1 MDLTKLQEALDEIFD
16 AELMRHAYT
25 DYARDYEMLIA
36 LPVTEPVRLR
46 YLFKYCVEA
55 RVSSALAPHIW
66 QVSLD
71 DSLLEW
77 PSPTYEDGHIWGVR
91 SQGLYPGAEI
101 VPDSSTAREWSAALG
116 RDFHEIRVG
125 TNVQVIT
132 LVFADLD
139 VTSSRSPGSRGPG
152 G

>member
-16 AELMRHAYT
+16 AGLMRHSYT
-25 DYARDYEMLIA
+25 DYARDYEMLID

-55 RVSSALAPHIW
+55 RVSSALGPHIW
-66 QVSLD
+66 RVSLD

-77 PSPTYEDGHIWGVR
+77 PSPACEGYVWSAR
-91 SQGLYPGAEI
+91 WQNLYPGAEI